1 MALPRFIWSGNQ
13 EEFTKVEVEKE
24 KGTDPTPFSIYWLV
38 PNESYT
44 IQIDLNPDD
53 ETIDCDE
60 FVEEVDLPQG
70 EGAVFDLN
78 DGYPIEKGNGI
89 CI

>member
-1 MALPRFIWSGNQ
+1 M
-13 EEFTKVEVEKE
+13 EVEKE
-24 KGTDPTPFSIYWLV
+24 SVNDPTPFKIYWLV

-44 IQIDLNPDD
+44 VQIDLNPDD

-60 FVEEVDLPQG
+60 FVEDVDLPQG

-78 DGYPIEKGNGI
+78 ERYPIEKGDGN